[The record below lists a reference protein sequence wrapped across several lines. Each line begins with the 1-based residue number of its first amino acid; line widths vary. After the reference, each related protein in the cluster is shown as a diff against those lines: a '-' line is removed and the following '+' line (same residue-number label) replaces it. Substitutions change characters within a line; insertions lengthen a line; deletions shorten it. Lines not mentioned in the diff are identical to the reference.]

1 MNLGSSRS
9 HAALILTLH
18 QEIDGMY
25 QKTKFHL
32 VDLAGAE
39 RPDKTGGQRMSALE
53 AFINLASG
61 KKVDPGVQGTIIN
74 YSLSELATSI
84 RVATDAN
91 AKGKTY

>member
-1 MNLGSSRS
+1 MNPATQRIESIDDLFTVVAQIEKNRTTVATKMNLGSSRS

-39 RPDKTGGQRMSALE
+39 RPGKADGQRMTVGE
-53 AFINLASG
+53 AWMTL
-61 KKVDPGVQGTIIN
+61 
-74 YSLSELATSI
+74 YME
-84 RVATDAN
+84 
-91 AKGKTY
+91 